1 MESGSVTA
9 KKRQRTSFRCRLTTE
24 NFLEIVCVSAEKEKS
39 DSYPDCP
46 HRTYWKGTSTATY
59 NLMYS
64 TVHAI
69 SWSKKGLC
77 WARGEMAPRLPCLN
91 TWPPVGGEAMLEE
104 GSYWRR
110 VPISFSVCIHF
121 CDKHHDQKPSTSIS
135 QPTSERSRA
144 GTRADATK
152 SAAYWLVYLDLGCH
166 GLFIAVKTVTKNLVP
181 EIGVLW

>member
-64 TVHAI
+64 TVRAI

-91 TWPPVGGEAMLEE
+91 TWPPVTWRKEVTGGGYQFFFQFAFTFVINTM
-104 GSYWRR
+104 
-110 VPISFSVCIHF
+110 
-121 CDKHHDQKPSTSIS
+121 
-135 QPTSERSRA
+135 
-144 GTRADATK
+144 TK
-152 SAAYWLVYLDLGCH
+152 SLPLLYHSPPVREAGQELEQMPQKVLPT
-166 GLFIAVKTVTKNLVP
+166 GLFTLTLVAMDSS
-181 EIGVLW
+181 

>member
-46 HRTYWKGTSTATY
+46 HRTCWKDTSTPTY
-59 NLMYS
+59 HLMYS
-64 TVHAI
+64 TVRAV

-91 TWPPVGGEAMLEE
+91 TWPRFSMKPCWRKEVTGGGYQFLFQFAFTFVINTMTKSLPLLYHSPPVREAGQELEQM
-104 GSYWRR
+104 
-110 VPISFSVCIHF
+110 P
-121 CDKHHDQKPSTSIS
+121 Q
-135 QPTSERSRA
+135 
-144 GTRADATK
+144 K
-152 SAAYWLVYLDLGCH
+152 SAAYWLVYLDLLSRFYNPGSP
-166 GLFIAVKTVTKNLVP
+166 T
-181 EIGVLW
+181 